1 MSTPITI
8 QWNDPVAIP
17 NYYLGEIL
25 RRQSSLNTVSQSG
38 LSSAMIEQEEDKLVS
53 LSLTDLMKLAKAGSQ
68 DLIEIKRDYK

>member
-1 MSTPITI
+1 MFTPITI

-25 RRQSSLNTVSQSG
+25 RRRSSLNTVPQSRI
-38 LSSAMIEQEEDKLVS
+38 SFAMIEQEENQLVS